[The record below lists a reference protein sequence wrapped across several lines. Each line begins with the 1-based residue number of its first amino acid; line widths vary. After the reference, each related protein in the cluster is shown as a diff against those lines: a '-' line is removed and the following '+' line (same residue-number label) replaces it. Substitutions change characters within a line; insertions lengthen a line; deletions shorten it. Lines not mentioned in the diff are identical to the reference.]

1 MLGFLFGSVLLF
13 AMFALLR
20 SRHFGFPPFL
30 WGRRL
35 AYGYGGC
42 GRGWAGDR
50 WSSGG
55 GRSLRGGRLRWLF
68 ERLETTPGQERIFL
82 AAAEQLK
89 GSKQRIKE
97 ELERSRRDLA
107 QVFRGEQFSQ
117 AAIRE
122 ILARHEVILGELR
135 ETAVEALAKI
145 DEALDERQRKLLADL
160 IESGP
165 RFRAGRAAPDRYI

>member
-1 MLGFLFGSVLLF
+1 
-13 AMFALLR
+13 
-20 SRHFGFPPFL
+20 
-30 WGRRL
+30 
-35 AYGYGGC
+35 
-42 GRGWAGDR
+42 
-50 WSSGG
+50 
-55 GRSLRGGRLRWLF
+55 LF
-68 ERLETTPGQERIFL
+68 ERLETTPGQERVFL
-82 AAAEQLK
+82 AASEQLK

-122 ILARHEVILGELR
+122 ILARHEAILGELR
-135 ETAVEALAKI
+135 ETAIEALAKI

-165 RFRAGRAAPDRYI
+165 RFRAGRTAPDRYI